1 MLPPLVAQGFE
12 LAALGMSTVFIF
24 LTLLVFATM
33 TMSKLVSLTTPVVI
47 KQKAIIPGTGTI
59 NPKKLAIIAAAIHQH
74 RNQQSLHGNRQE

>member
-12 LAALGMSTVFIF
+12 LAALGMSTVFVF

-33 TMSKLVSLTTPVVI
+33 AMSKLVSLTSPVVI
-47 KQKAIIPGTGTI
+47 KKESSISGTGTV

-74 RNQQSLHGNRQE
+74 RNQQSIHGNRQE